1 MILSN
6 LINNIFTLIVILII
20 ALPLNFYVSKHI
32 VNMKNT
38 ELSDILGSMWAVVVP
53 CALVFLYFL
62 HASPLFH

>member
-1 MILSN
+1 MILTN
-6 LINNIFTLIVILII
+6 LINNMFTLIAILII
-20 ALPLNFYVSKHI
+20 ALPLNFYVSRRI

-38 ELSDILGSMWAVVVP
+38 ELSDILGAIWAVGVP